1 MSAPTAARSTLSEI
15 EARVR
20 DSSPP
25 PEWIEDHLTWLRVLR
40 QSLPEQSADDRGRV
54 EALIAALDRSLSG
67 HRETSETV
75 SWSAPGPGAQLM

>member
-25 PEWIEDHLTWLRVLR
+25 PEWIEDQLTWLRVLR
-40 QSLPEQSADDRGRV
+40 EALPADASDDRDRAC
-54 EALIAALDRSLSG
+54 ALISRLDHALAG
-67 HRETSETV
+67 HRAVQEPV